1 MNLSGCDLTAASVRM
16 LCEAR
21 RSAGFSGL
29 RVLRLSSQVL
39 GVGVDCLVF
48 WVLRVFLRA

>member
-1 MNLSGCDLTAASVRM
+1 MNLSGCDLTAASLRM

-21 RSAGFSGL
+21 RSVGFRGL
-29 RVLRLSSQVL
+29 RVLGVSSQVL

-48 WVLRVFLRA
+48 WVLGVFLRA